1 MSPTPLRTTVTD
13 EETAAQSRLGDPGD
27 MSDILN
33 PLGLLQPK
41 LARIESIVVRT
52 LGAVLAVGGLGYLLF
67 SLLSTPA

>member
-1 MSPTPLRTTVTD
+1 
-13 EETAAQSRLGDPGD
+13 

-52 LGAVLAVGGLGYLLF
+52 LGAVLAIGGLGYLLF
-67 SLLSTPA
+67 SLISTPA